1 MKIAYITITHKP
13 ISKKTTGGI
22 ETFSVYLLNALKK
35 IDNNI
40 DITLFAAEETD
51 TKLFPNI
58 KYHSIFSIK
67 KDFARETV
75 VNDFK
80 KFALNYLV
88 FQMAGLNKVI
98 GINDFDII
106 HFSCAQ
112 WYLPFLM
119 TPYSQNKII
128 TTVHVNDLRKEPL
141 NYLFNNFSGPLIANI
156 SNSSSKDFINAK
168 RRVTVYNGIDISQF
182 TYSNTTNDYFCWL
195 GRIMPTKGLKEALCA
210 AHLAKIRLSASGP
223 IDDQKYYKRYV
234 EPQLDDKRILL
245 GPLSFDQKQKYLG
258 KAKAVLMPVQWE
270 EPFGLVAIEAMACG
284 TPVIAFARGGLKET
298 IIDGVTGYLVNTVEE
313 MAEKIRIINRID
325 RRKCREHVEKRFSS
339 IVMAKNYLNYY
350 REIIGQNKT

>member
-1 MKIAYITITHKP
+1 MKIAYVAITHKS

-51 TKLFPNI
+51 AELFPNI
-58 KYHSIFSIK
+58 KHNPIFSIK

-75 VNDFK
+75 VTDFK

-88 FQMAGLNKVI
+88 FQMAGLNKAI
-98 GINDFDII
+98 SINSFDII

-119 TPYSQNKII
+119 ATYNQNKII

-141 NYLFNNFSGPLIANI
+141 NYLFNNFSDPLIVNI
-156 SNSSSKDFINAK
+156 SNSSSNDFVNAK

-182 TYSNTTNDYFCWL
+182 TYSDTTNDYFCWL
-195 GRIMPTKGLKEALCA
+195 GRIVPSKGLKEALNA
-210 AHLAKIRLSASGP
+210 AHLAKIKLNASGP
-223 IDDQKYYKRYV
+223 IDDQEYYERYV
-234 EPQLDDKRILL
+234 QPQLDDDRILL
-245 GPLSFDQKQKYLG
+245 KPLSFDQKQKYLSTT
-258 KAKAVLMPVQWE
+258 
-270 EPFGLVAIEAMACG
+270 PF
-284 TPVIAFARGGLKET
+284 LKVYKL
-298 IIDGVTGYLVNTVEE
+298 IKL
-313 MAEKIRIINRID
+313 
-325 RRKCREHVEKRFSS
+325 
-339 IVMAKNYLNYY
+339 
-350 REIIGQNKT
+350 